1 MGEEYS
7 NLAVTTAESLRLFS
21 QSIENSPLE
30 SPFGIPFGIGVM
42 NLDDL
47 DVKAET
53 KRVLEVANRIM
64 ESCADFIEDKKVAI
78 SNDFSYSSL
87 EDENCINIDIDDK
100 QISELSDILDSDK
113 IRVDI
118 INRFW
123 TKSKNKIGKGSFSSA
138 RDMSEVI
145 ITQCPKTLNKSH
157 SFGSNMIGDRLELL
171 LESMFKNRESTL
183 VEAEKKAQEKLLKL
197 LDDKQRISFIVNDCF
212 YEHSTKSGASYV
224 FRRNRPTLALRLS
237 DPIDG
242 KRGVKFLASLCC
254 HPMGYYTNTF
264 AGVMAPS
271 DELIANLLLLRADEH
286 GFWKRS
292 NQHPIH
298 DPRSGV

>member
-21 QSIENSPLE
+21 QSIEDSPLE

-42 NLDDL
+42 NLEDL

-53 KRVLEVANRIM
+53 KRVLEAANRIM
-64 ESCADFIEDKKVAI
+64 ESCTDFIEDKKVANL
-78 SNDFSYSSL
+78 NDFSYSSL

-100 QISELSDILDSDK
+100 QMPELSDIVDSDK

-123 TKSKNKIGKGSFSSA
+123 TKSKVGKGSFSSA
-138 RDMSEVI
+138 RDMHEII
-145 ITQCPKTLNKSH
+145 ITQCPKTLNKYH
-157 SFGSNMIGDRLELL
+157 SFGSNMIGGRLELL

-183 VEAEKKAQEKLLKL
+183 VEAEKKAQERLLEL
-197 LDDKQRISFIVNDCF
+197 LDEKQRISFMVNDCF

-237 DPIDG
+237 DPVDG
-242 KRGVKFLASLCC
+242 RQEVKFLASLCC

-264 AGVMAPS
+264 AGVMTPS